1 MLSPPPTNTVVA
13 NRSNIASFRDR
24 CTYLK
29 NRPYTGNY
37 RNYEYD
43 STYNYIC
50 DPRAEDIRSFSRDNS
65 YDTYGS
71 QSLSRQS
78 SSDIVVTEV
87 PAPLRPRPR
96 RALTAPIKH
105 RRIEHPVPE
114 EPAFEP
120 APRHRYKRDP
130 SPASR
135 DERLPLK
142 LSRYT
147 NTKIRPWLPPFPMYA
162 TPLVTTKSR
171 SSTNHASLTRS
182 PDVHALVSL
191 AAHYSNRVYV
201 PVSHTG
207 DDWLL
212 ATSSP
217 SPSASTR
224 TIVLA
229 IRGTAGVS
237 DWLTNLAMHHVPS
250 NGFLS
255 AADYVPGSHRRNLFH
270 EGFLNRARNMV
281 RSVARRLRRV
291 LLPLASTSE
300 PLDLLITGHSAGGAV
315 AALLYMH
322 MLSKPAWEGS
332 ESRSRS
338 RSRSQ
343 SRSESRGRGRS
354 ATPPQLS
361 ELQLLAPYLRR
372 IHCIS
377 FGAPPVS
384 EIPLAQPSA
393 EYTARH
399 ARGGLFLGVMNHG
412 DPVVRL
418 DKSYAKSL
426 LELLATS
433 GRHQLTREGNE
444 LRWRVPRPELFPA
457 GSLVLLRPWGD
468 NGKEEEDRRKVNDV
482 VAERVGLQDL
492 QKVMWGDIRAHA
504 MELYVDRVRML
515 WRPRD

>member
-1 MLSPPPTNTVVA
+1 MLSPPPTVTVVA

-24 CTYLK
+24 CNYFK

-37 RNYEYD
+37 RNYGYD

-50 DPRAEDIRSFSRDNS
+50 DPRAEDIRSFSRENS

-96 RALTAPIKH
+96 RALTAPTKH

-120 APRHRYKRDP
+120 APRHQYKRDS

-142 LSRYT
+142 LSRYA
-147 NTKIRPWLPPFPMYA
+147 NTKIKPWLPPFPM
-162 TPLVTTKSR
+162 
-171 SSTNHASLTRS
+171 S

-217 SPSASTR
+217 SSSASTR

-270 EGFLNRARNMV
+270 EGFLNRARSMV
-281 RSVARRLRRV
+281 RSVARRLRRL

-322 MLSKPAWEGS
+322 MLSEPTWEGS
-332 ESRSRS
+332 ESRPRPRS
-338 RSRSQ
+338 RSK

-384 EIPLAQPSA
+384 EIPLTQPSA

-426 LELLATS
+426 IEILATS
-433 GRHQLTREGNE
+433 RRHQLTREDSE

-457 GSLVLLRPWGD
+457 GSLVLLRPWGN

-515 WRPRD
+515 WGPRD